1 MILHVIINS
10 IYLEEMS
17 RVILADNNLKMS
29 FLAWNEFPSQNAFAF
44 INKNIGIIGIFADNS
59 RLLFEYVAVMELY

>member
-44 INKNIGIIGIFADNS
+44 INKNIGIFADNS